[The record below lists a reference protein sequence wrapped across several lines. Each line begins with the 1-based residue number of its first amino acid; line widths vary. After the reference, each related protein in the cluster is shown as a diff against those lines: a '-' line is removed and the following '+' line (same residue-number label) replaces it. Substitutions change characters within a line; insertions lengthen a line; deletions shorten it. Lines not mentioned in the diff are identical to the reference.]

1 MSVRKL
7 ALVTGSTSG
16 IGLAIAEVFARHG
29 IEVILHGLES
39 LEEGEAIAKR
49 FDEEFGHRPHYFQ
62 CDISQ
67 PEAIES
73 LMQRINA
80 EVGKPTVL
88 VNNAGI
94 QFTAPVQEFPPAK
107 WDQIIAI
114 NLTAAFHTTRLALPG
129 MVEEGWGRIINISS
143 VHGLVASPNKAA
155 YCAAKHGLVGFT
167 RVTAMETADKGVTAN
182 CICPGWADTPL
193 LVDQFKAFAE
203 ENNTSFEEAKRGL
216 INAKAPYP
224 EFVAPA
230 EIGELAL
237 FLCSDAARA
246 ITGTAMPIDGGWTA
260 H

>member
-16 IGLAIAEVFARHG
+16 IGLAIADVFAANG
-29 IEVILHGLES
+29 IEVILHGIES
-39 LEEGEAIAKR
+39 TEDGQAIAAR
-49 FDEEFGHRPHYFQ
+49 FEHSYGQRPHYFQ

-67 PEAIES
+67 PEAIEQM
-73 LMQRINA
+73 MQCIGQ
-80 EVGKPTVL
+80 EVGAPSIL

-94 QFTAPVQEFPPAK
+94 QFTAPVQEFPAGT
-107 WDQIIAI
+107 WDKIIAI
-114 NLTAAFHTTRLALPG
+114 NLSAAFHTTRLALPA
-129 MVEEGWGRIINISS
+129 MVEAGWGRIINISS
-143 VHGLVASPNKAA
+143 VHGLVASVHKAA

-167 RVTAMETADKGVTAN
+167 RVTALETAAQGITAN
-182 CICPGWADTPL
+182 CICPGWTDTPL
-193 LVDQFKAFAE
+193 LVDQLTQFAAE
-203 ENNTSFEEAKRGL
+203 HNTSFDEAKKGL

-224 EFVAPA
+224 EFVAPS

-246 ITGTAMPIDGGWTA
+246 MTGTALPIDGGWTA

>member
-16 IGLAIAEVFARHG
+16 IGLAIADVFAANG
-29 IEVILHGLES
+29 IEVILHGIES
-39 LEEGEAIAKR
+39 TEDGQAIAAR
-49 FDEEFGHRPHYFQ
+49 FEHSYGQRPHYFQ

-67 PEAIES
+67 PEAIEQM
-73 LMQRINA
+73 MQCIGQ
-80 EVGKPTVL
+80 EVGAPSIL

-94 QFTAPVQEFPPAK
+94 QFTAPVQEFPAGT
-107 WDQIIAI
+107 WDKIIAI
-114 NLTAAFHTTRLALPG
+114 NLSAAFHTTRLALPA
-129 MVEEGWGRIINISS
+129 MVAAGWGRIINISS
-143 VHGLVASPNKAA
+143 VHGLVASVHKAA

-167 RVTAMETADKGVTAN
+167 RVTALETAAQGITAN
-182 CICPGWADTPL
+182 CICPGWTDTPL
-193 LVDQFKAFAE
+193 LVDQLTQFAAE
-203 ENNTSFEEAKRGL
+203 HNTSFDEAKKGL

-224 EFVAPA
+224 EFVAPS

-246 ITGTAMPIDGGWTA
+246 MTGTALPIDGGWTA